1 MPISFEIDP
10 RLGLVRTTATGVLT
24 DEELLQ
30 HKRDLQGDPRFDA
43 SMKELSDIRGVERL
57 DVTAEG
63 VRRAVAMD
71 QGQADALGDYKLAL
85 VVSADV
91 VFGMARMYQMMTEEN
106 IEGVGVFRDI
116 EEALEWLGVKSASD

>member
-1 MPISFEIDP
+1 MPISYAIDP